1 MSSTKEPID
10 KLFRDGLYN
19 HKIEPRPGGWAK
31 INSQLPAS
39 KPKAAWYNNK
49 SRILALALL
58 LSFGSFLGGYF
69 AADLDN
75 ASNNIVQ
82 NEVENTKPNNKLF
95 ESETR
100 LNNVIVTP
108 VLNNNVANISDDNT
122 ANTAKQ
128 NGIEAKDVSTKNS
141 GSKNN
146 LNSNLNSS
154 AKQHQL
160 SLISKSSLGSVNKSK
175 SSIAN
180 KLVSF
185 SNNDKSNLEKSFLVG
200 AIMALNPNM
209 LSNEKIFSPVSFLS
223 PSLDLEPAINTASP
237 LSRWAIGAI
246 YSYDANMRTIRNNES
261 STNIETTEELDYC
274 YTKGLQAQYYISE
287 RFSLLARLNLT
298 QKAVKRHLLITQE
311 PEDVEDPFGGNSNN
325 IIDPEIIKQINQDN
339 PDEPII
345 TNIDAR
351 YNYTYVELPILAQ
364 YQFNVHKKWALSV
377 GAGFSTSFLINNTV
391 NYSINQNGIVDKSDA
406 KPTNN
411 ANKVLIGSTIETA
424 LQYKLSRKTSIN
436 LMQSARYSF
445 TPLDTEQDFI
455 AHPYTLGLG
464 LGIMYRL

>member
-19 HKIEPRPGGWAK
+19 HKIEPSPGGWAK
-31 INSQLPAS
+31 INSQLPSS
-39 KPKAAWYNNK
+39 KPKAAWYNK
-49 SRILALALL
+49 KYRILALALL
-58 LSFGSFLGGYF
+58 LSLGSFLGGYF
-69 AADLDN
+69 VADLDN
-75 ASNNIVQ
+75 TSNNLVHNKTVNTNINNKPLAIETTNNTQIEAANSQ
-82 NEVENTKPNNKLF
+82 NEYQENDIINSKT
-95 ESETR
+95 SEQIAASA
-100 LNNVIVTP
+100 NDIISNSSG
-108 VLNNNVANISDDNT
+108 NNNAFKNTGSNI
-122 ANTAKQ
+122 
-128 NGIEAKDVSTKNS
+128 
-141 GSKNN
+141 
-146 LNSNLNSS
+146 NSS
-154 AKQHQL
+154 NNYIKLNLAH
-160 SLISKSSLGSVNKSK
+160 SKSKG
-175 SSIAN
+175 
-180 KLVSF
+180 
-185 SNNDKSNLEKSFLVG
+185 NLDQDDLQKTLLD
-200 AIMALNPNM
+200 ATRALNPNM
-209 LSNEKIFSPVSFLS
+209 LSNDKVFSPVSFMS

-287 RFSLLARLNLT
+287 RFSIIARLNLT